1 MIQLKLNQ
9 LQTVRQPIAPL
20 RQIVDRIRTSLE
32 LKVVLQT
39 AMDELARF
47 LDLDGC
53 YFFWYFEDTR
63 RIRVVCERLRH
74 PRRPSQLGYH
84 PLSTLGSAA
93 EAIARGDFA
102 SNRSSSSATRGWQ
115 MLRHWLFPTET
126 PPERSP
132 EFSLFGADS
141 NLLIPIQSKDGLLGF
156 IAATSDRPRS
166 WSNAEIDFVQSLVP
180 QLEMALHQA
189 QLYEQTQKQAQREA
203 IVNQIGRQTRQ
214 SFDLDTILTQA
225 IGRMMEVLQADR
237 CLIYLLEDPSDSV
250 EGSDTSE
257 LVWETAKCMAFRR
270 KHLFEVSRKPF
281 ASSIDDFDTNGPIT
295 QWVAENRRDVA
306 IQDVASDPRIG
317 THNGE
322 YERAQI
328 QSSLVFPVQTTDT
341 LYAIVYL
348 NQCSYSRYWSQ
359 DDRQLTQAVADQL
372 ALSIQQAYLYARVSQ
387 TAATATAQAQ
397 QLTQL
402 LHELQESQAQL
413 IQSEKMS
420 SLGQLVAGV
429 AHEINNP
436 VSFIYGNL
444 NHADHYIEDLLALL
458 QLYQQ
463 YFPEPPAEIRDYSD
477 DIDVDFLIE
486 DLPKMLSS
494 MKIGTERIRQIV
506 LSLRNFSRVDQAE
519 MKRVNIHEGIDSTL
533 LILQH
538 RLKSN
543 GKFPGV
549 EIVKDYGVLPPV
561 ECSAGQLNQVF
572 MNILGN
578 AIDAL
583 EAECVQ
589 ALRQNE
595 TPKQPQIRIAT
606 ELHDNRVVVR
616 IGDNGP
622 GMSEKVRSRLFDP
635 FFTTKPVGKGTGLG
649 MSISYKIVVE
659 KHGGLL
665 HCDSQPGGGTEFAIE
680 IPRSQR
686 LRASVKPSTS
696 VA

>member
-9 LQTVRQPIAPL
+9 LPTTRQPIAPL
-20 RQIVDRIRTSLE
+20 RQIVDRIRTSLQI
-32 LKVVLQT
+32 KVVLQT
-39 AMDELARF
+39 AVDELARF
-47 LDLDGC
+47 LDLDAC
-53 YFFWYFEDTR
+53 YFFWYFEDTQ
-63 RIRVVCERLRH
+63 RIRVLCERVRSS
-74 PRRPSQLGYH
+74 RRDSQLGYH
-84 PLSTLGSAA
+84 PLHALGAA
-93 EAIARGDFA
+93 ADAIAQGEFAFNRGETKA
-102 SNRSSSSATRGWQ
+102 PSRWNGWRPRWLSVGTSQPPSAQ
-115 MLRHWLFPTET
+115 
-126 PPERSP
+126 
-132 EFSLFGADS
+132 FSLFGANA

-214 SFDLDTILTQA
+214 SFDLDTVLTQA
-225 IGRMMEVLQADR
+225 IGRMMDVLQADR
-237 CLIYLLEDPSDSV
+237 CLIYLLEDPSDSA
-250 EGSDTSE
+250 EGGDTSE
-257 LVWETAKCMAFRR
+257 LVWETAKCRAFRR

-281 ASSIDDFDTNGPIT
+281 APSIDNFDTDGPIT
-295 QWVAENRRDVA
+295 RWVANNRRDVA

-317 THNGE
+317 SHNDE

-328 QSSLVFPVQTTDT
+328 RSSLVVPVQTTDK

-348 NQCSYSRYWSQ
+348 NQCSHTRYWSK
-359 DDRQLTQAVADQL
+359 DDRQLTRAVADQL

-402 LHELQESQAQL
+402 LHELQESQTQL

-444 NHADHYIEDLLALL
+444 NHADHYIEDLLTLL
-458 QLYQQ
+458 RLYQQ
-463 YFPEPPAEIRDYSD
+463 HFPEPPAEIREYSE
-477 DIDVDFLIE
+477 DIDVNFLIE

-506 LSLRNFSRVDQAE
+506 LSLRNFSRVDQAA

-538 RLKSN
+538 RIKPN

-561 ECSAGQLNQVF
+561 ECSPGQLNQVF

-583 EAECVQ
+583 ETECVQ
-589 ALRQNE
+589 VLRDNG
-595 TPKQPQIRIAT
+595 TPKQPRIRIAT
-606 ELHDNRVVVR
+606 ELNGDRVIVR

-622 GMSEKVRSRLFDP
+622 GMSEKVKSRLFDP

-659 KHGGLL
+659 KHGGSL
-665 HCDSQPGGGTEFAIE
+665 HCESQPGRGTEFAIE
-680 IPRSQR
+680 IPQSQS
-686 LRASVKPSTS
+686 LKSSA
-696 VA
+696 A